1 MPAARTQGKMSDNPF
16 FQNWNT
22 PFATP
27 PFAQICT
34 QHFRP
39 AYERAFAEHVREI
52 TAIAQNPAAP
62 TFENTIVALEK
73 SGRPLARIDLV
84 FANLAA
90 SDTNDELQSIE
101 RDLAPLHARHWNAVF
116 LNHDLFRRIDD
127 IFNRRSELELDAESL
142 RVLERYHLDFVRA
155 GAKLDGEERKRYAQ
169 VGERLAELGTAFGQN
184 VLADEQNFL
193 LPLQESDIDGLPD
206 FAREAASGIAKE
218 RGVDAPYAITTSR
231 SSAEPFL
238 QFADRRDLR
247 EKIFKA
253 LIARGDNG
261 NAHDNKKLIAEIVK
275 LRAERA
281 RLLGYSTFADYRLAD
296 TMAETP
302 DNARILLDQ
311 VWTAARS
318 RALEE
323 RDALQAVIAREG
335 NNFALAA
342 WDWRYYAEKLRKE
355 RYDFDEAQIIPFFQ
369 LDKMIEAAFDT
380 AHRLFG
386 LDFKE
391 RKDVPVYHPDVR
403 VWEVTRGGDHVGL
416 FFGDYFARP
425 SKRGG
430 AWMSSFRDQENIDG
444 KVTPIIINTCNFP
457 KASPALLNFDEA
469 STLFHEFGHALHGLL
484 SNVRFPRLS
493 GTNVARDF
501 VELPSQ
507 IFEHWLEEPAVLEKF
522 AVHVETGRPMP
533 KALLEKLTAARNFN
547 QGFATVEFL
556 GSAFADLDFHALANP
571 GDIDVAAFEKQS
583 MARIGMPDEITMR
596 HRPAHF
602 LHIFDG
608 DGYSA
613 GYYSYMWA
621 EVLDADGFRAFKEAG
636 NPFDPATAKRLH
648 DFVYSAG
655 GTRDYAEAYRL
666 FRGRDPQID
675 ALLEGRGLKVA

>member
-1 MPAARTQGKMSDNPF
+1 MSTNPF
-16 FQNWNT
+16 FESWNT

-27 PFAQICT
+27 PFSQIRPE
-34 QHFRP
+34 HFHP
-39 AYERAFAEHVREI
+39 AYERAFAEHAREI
-52 TAIAQNPAAP
+52 AAIAENPAAP
-62 TFENTIVALEK
+62 SFGNTIEAIEK
-73 SGRPLARIDLV
+73 SGRMLARIDLV
-84 FANLAA
+84 FGNLAA
-90 SDTNDELQSIE
+90 SDTNDALQTIE
-101 RDLAPLHARHWNAVF
+101 RDLAPLQARHWNAIY
-116 LNHDLFRRIDD
+116 LNAGLFRRIESV
-127 IFNRRSELELDAESL
+127 FSQREALGLDAESL

-169 VGERLAELGTAFGQN
+169 IGERLAELGTAFGQN
-184 VLADEQNFL
+184 VLADEQGFV
-193 LPLQESDIDGLPD
+193 LPLEEADLDGLPD
-206 FAREAASGIAKE
+206 FAREAARGIAEE
-218 RGVDAPYAITTSR
+218 RRIGAPYAITTSR

-253 LIARGDNG
+253 LSARGDNG
-261 NAHDNKKLIAEIVK
+261 NAHDNKKLIAEIVQ

-281 RLLGYSTFADYRLAD
+281 KLLGYSTFADYRLAD
-296 TMAETP
+296 AMAETP

-323 RDALQAVIAREG
+323 RDALQAVVAEEG
-335 NNFALAA
+335 SNFALAA

-355 RYDFDEAQIIPFFQ
+355 RYDFDEAEIAPYLQ

-391 RKDVPVYHPDVR
+391 RKDIPVYHPDVR
-403 VWEVTRGGDHVGL
+403 IWEVTRKGEHVGL

-444 KVTPIIINTCNFP
+444 RITPIIINTCNFP
-457 KASPALLNFDEA
+457 KAKPALLNFDDA
-469 STLFHEFGHALHGLL
+469 KTLFHEFGHALHGLL
-484 SNVRFPRLS
+484 SNVRFPRLA

-507 IFEHWLEEPAVLEKF
+507 IFEHWLEEPAVLEKY
-522 AVHVETGRPMP
+522 AVHVETGKSMP
-533 KALLEKLTAARNFN
+533 KALLEKLHAARNFN

-556 GSAFADLDFHALANP
+556 GSAFADLDFHALEKP
-571 GDIDVAAFEKQS
+571 GDIDVSAFEKQS
-583 MARIGMPDEITMR
+583 MARIGMPDEIAMR
-596 HRPAHF
+596 HRPTHF

-621 EVLDADGFRAFKEAG
+621 EVLDADGFRAFKEAK
-636 NPFDPATAKRLH
+636 NAFDPEIARRLH
-648 DFVYSAG
+648 DYIYSAG

-666 FRGRDPQID
+666 FRGRDPNID
-675 ALLEGRGLKVA
+675 ALLEGRGLKAA